1 MTLLVEMDVG
11 GETYYFSNEEAEV
24 DDQYYQPRLLS
35 TPPITSSIGS
45 PHAPRQ
51 HNPRATLLFDDTDDW
66 PAAERFLTLAENNNN
81 LVNAEFRLYEGEGT
95 TKADFSL
102 IYTGNVNVPGGLN
115 FSRGRCQI
123 QLAKALHRRNRGV
136 PGVQLGHSF
145 GMANAALYRP
155 RVFGNYTRSPEQF
168 LPTLDL
174 GGGQFY
180 IADPNDITSI
190 GTVKDGDGN
199 TISTYTDNGDGS
211 ITISPAPDE
220 VFVSVVGASDVDYG
234 DRGSGMAAWLIKDVI
249 GEPAASID
257 TTSFRAMD
265 ADTDDV
271 RARAYFGGQ
280 TPREQT
286 EAVDALIRV
295 MGDLFYDLVITPDGN
310 YKAIR
315 RGVTTAAIART
326 IEETDLRPRSG
337 RVDYDYRA
345 DPDKVLAN
353 RLTVRYAP
361 DPATGT
367 YTETYTQDDHQSQT
381 DHGEVFLRQIDT
393 PYFYEVSGAGNLADL
408 WLYVFGRDIYQFTT
422 QLEDVDE
429 LQPGDELLVNL
440 DQFTDLP
447 IQVRG
452 VEWDLGRRFTELQ
465 GFRLIRLE
473 FREWAPDGLTGDF
486 STATDDQKAQ
496 YLFWTDSNGDDSE
509 SKYAPGGAY
518 TLAYMTI
525 TNVAANE
532 FAEAS
537 VINQIIENIEALREG
552 QFTIPYG
559 AADDYVGVAFLRDSD
574 GNGFI
579 AWQDNTEPQS
589 ITLDSADQLL
599 QAGSTSGPSF

>member
-11 GETYYFSNEEAEV
+11 GDTYYFSNEEAEV
-24 DDQYYQPRLLS
+24 DDQYYQPRLLNA
-35 TPPITSSIGS
+35 PPITSSIGS

-66 PAAERFLTLAENNNN
+66 PDAERFLTLAENNNN
-81 LVNAEFRLYEGEGT
+81 LIAAEFRLYEGEGT
-95 TKADFSL
+95 DKTAYSL
-102 IYTGNVNVPGGLN
+102 LYTGNVNVPGGLN
-115 FSRGRCQI
+115 FSRGRCEV
-123 QLAKALHRRNRGV
+123 QLAKALHRRNRGI
-136 PGVQLGHSF
+136 PGVPLGFSF
-145 GMANAALYRP
+145 GQANATLYKP
-155 RVFGNYTRSPEQF
+155 RVFGDYTRSPEQF

-180 IADPNDITSI
+180 IADPADIDSI
-190 GTVKDGDGN
+190 GTVQDGDA
-199 TISTYTDNGDGS
+199 TEITTYTDNGDGS

-234 DRGSGMAAWLIKDVI
+234 DRGTGMAAWLIKDVI

-257 TTSFRAMD
+257 MTSFQAMD

-295 MGDLFYDLVITPDGN
+295 MSDLFYDLVITPDGN

-326 IEETDLRPRSG
+326 IEETDLRPRAG

-353 RLTVRYAP
+353 RLTVRFAL
-361 DPATGT
+361 DPGTGSFT
-367 YTETYTQDDHQSQT
+367 KSYTQDDHQSQA
-381 DHGEVFLRQIDT
+381 DHGEVFLRQLDA
-393 PYFYEVSGAGNLADL
+393 PYFYEQAGAGNLADL

-429 LQPGDELLVNL
+429 LQPGDELLVNI

-452 VEWDLGRRFTELQ
+452 VQWDLGRRSTELQ
-465 GFRLIRLE
+465 GFQLIELE

-496 YLFWTDSNGDDSE
+496 YLFWTDASGDDSQ
-509 SKYAPGGAY
+509 SKYAPGGSFSM
-518 TLAYMTI
+518 AYMTI

-537 VINQIIENIEALREG
+537 VVNQIIENIQELREVK
-552 QFTIPYG
+552 QVIPYG
-559 AADDYVGVAFLRDSD
+559 SGTDFMGMRAFVDAD
-574 GNGFI
+574 GNPVLAFK
-579 AWQDNTEPQS
+579 DNSDPDT
-589 ITLDSADQLL
+589 ITLANAEFTL
-599 QAGSTSGPSF
+599 QAGSKTAPSF